1 VRSNAVDVIVID
13 SVAALV
19 PKAELE
25 GEMGDSFVGLQA
37 RLMSQALRKLTGAT
51 AQSKTCL
58 IFINQLREKIGVMFG
73 SPETTTGGKALKFY
87 CSVRIDIRRIGQIK
101 NGDEVVGNRTKATVV
116 KNKLAPPF
124 RKVEFDILFGKGINL
139 AGDVLDLAVE
149 KNVVQKSGTWYAYG
163 EIKLGQ
169 GRDRAVELFNDNPE
183 LLAKVQKEVLAKALP
198 VVVPATGAGS
208 KDQGSKDQG
217 ARDQGARDQGARVQN
232 AAASSSASGSSASGS
247 GGDRTQPQAQAPSAA
262 KAGKS

>member
-1 VRSNAVDVIVID
+1 
-13 SVAALV
+13 
-19 PKAELE
+19 
-25 GEMGDSFVGLQA
+25 
-37 RLMSQALRKLTGAT
+37 
-51 AQSKTCL
+51 
-58 IFINQLREKIGVMFG
+58 
-73 SPETTTGGKALKFY
+73 
-87 CSVRIDIRRIGQIK
+87 VRIDIRRIGQIK

-183 LLAKVQKEVLAKALP
+183 LMAKVQKEVLAKALP

-217 ARDQGARDQGARVQN
+217 ARDQGARVQN
-232 AAASSSASGSSASGS
+232 AAASSSASGSAASGS